1 MRSPIQKSSHG
12 STQGIS
18 PNIAFSVEM
27 LQRTQR
33 PMEKKALDKIILSAE
48 ILKDKDML
56 LKIHGINFA
65 AAVP

>member
-1 MRSPIQKSSHG
+1 MRSPRQKSFHG

-18 PNIAFSVEM
+18 PKIAFSVEM

-33 PMEKKALDKIILSAE
+33 PMAKKALDKIILSAE

-56 LKIHGINFA
+56 LKIHGIDFA